1 VSPSIENCEGDMLPE
16 STPTPHDRRPCRS
29 PALGGRV
36 PSGGDRP
43 NKRLPFLTIYA
54 TSVDQSESDCGGI

>member
-1 VSPSIENCEGDMLPE
+1 MLPE